1 MKRATWHLL
10 PGGRGVLRDEASLL
24 DPVATTRV
32 AGGGARPRPRWWAR
46 VRLSPSSKVYLGLMA
61 YLVGVKLTLSLFP
74 AIFRSPSQAAVFSW
88 PLLPIWAATGLL
100 GVKLARRTGFP
111 EAWGG
116 RISNRQRFLVPAL
129 LGLAL
134 GLLAVA
140 TELRTNWAGLA
151 AAKYGLA
158 SIHIDFPASALVYP
172 GGAVIVEVLYR
183 LLPLPL
189 LLWLISSL
197 ALRGRWQVQT
207 FWALAVLLSLVE
219 PLSQDLSL
227 GEFGTGVMAAVFV
240 QDYALNLSQAALF
253 RRYGFL
259 SAIALRVVFYLV
271 WHVAYGNFLA

>member
-1 MKRATWHLL
+1 VKRATWQLL
-10 PGGRGVLRDEASLL
+10 PGDRGMLRDDAPLL
-24 DPVATTRV
+24 DPAATTRV
-32 AGGGARPRPRWWAR
+32 AVHAPSRPRWWAR
-46 VRLSPSSKVYLGLMA
+46 VRLSPSSTVYLGLMA
-61 YLVGVKLTLSLFP
+61 YLVAVRLTLSLFP
-74 AIFRSPSQAAVFSW
+74 AIFRSPAQAAVFSW
-88 PLLPIWAATGLL
+88 PLLPLWAATGLL
-100 GVKLARRTGFP
+100 GVELARRTGFP

-116 RISNRQRFLVPAL
+116 RGSNGRRLLVSAL

-140 TELRTNWAGLA
+140 TDLRTHWAGRA
-151 AAKYGLA
+151 AAEHGQP

-197 ALRGRWQVQT
+197 ALRGRGREQT
-207 FWALAVLLSLVE
+207 FWALALLLSLVE

-227 GEFGTGVMAAVFV
+227 GQFGTGVMAAVFV

-253 RRYGFL
+253 RRSGFL
-259 SAIALRVVFYLV
+259 AAIALRVVFYLV
-271 WHVAYGNFLA
+271 WHVAYGNFLS

>member
-1 MKRATWHLL
+1 MKRATWPLL
-10 PGGRGVLRDEASLL
+10 PGGRGVLRDETQFL
-24 DPVATTRV
+24 DPVVTTRG
-32 AGGGARPRPRWWAR
+32 AGGARSRPRWWTR
-46 VRLSPSSKVYLGLMA
+46 VQLSPSSKVYLGLMA
-61 YLVGVKLTLSLFP
+61 YLAGVKLTLSLFP
-74 AIFRSPSQAAVFSW
+74 AIFRSPAQAAVFSW

-100 GVKLARRTGFP
+100 GIELARRTSFP

-116 RISNRQRFLVPAL
+116 RGSNRQRLLVPAL
-129 LGLAL
+129 LGLGL

-140 TELRTNWAGLA
+140 TDLQTNWADLA
-151 AAKYGLA
+151 AAKHGLA
-158 SIHIDFPASALVYP
+158 SIHIDFPASAIVYP

-189 LLWLISSL
+189 LLWLSSSL
-197 ALRGRWQVQT
+197 ALRGRGREQA
-207 FWALAVLLSLVE
+207 FWALAILLSLVE

-227 GEFGTGVMAAVFV
+227 QEFGTGVMAAVFV